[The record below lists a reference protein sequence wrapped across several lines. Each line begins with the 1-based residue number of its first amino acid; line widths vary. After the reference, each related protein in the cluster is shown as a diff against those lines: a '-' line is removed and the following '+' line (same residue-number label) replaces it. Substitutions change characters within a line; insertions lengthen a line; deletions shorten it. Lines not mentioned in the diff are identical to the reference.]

1 MVVMMFGY
9 GSGWPFWELGLMW
22 IAMIAFWGL
31 LIWGIYALVTG
42 AARKPDRKPDGDA
55 AARILDERLAKGEI
69 DAAEYEHLK
78 DVMAASQAGR
88 PTGAGSR

>member
-1 MVVMMFGY
+1 
-9 GSGWPFWELGLMW
+9 MW